1 MALDSKRAGCLAK
14 QAEGHDHDHDNDH
27 DALMSMEVILTEVD
41 DDDAEDDDVHT
52 ACDHTACDHT
62 VTDTSPQ
69 AIHDAK
75 KMATGGRARPAHDTG
90 RQGHAKPVA
99 HRIRELNELL
109 ALQLITQAEYDTQ
122 RAVIIARVQF
132 NQFNLYLVRDLVY
145 TWYGTRR
152 RFIDGASGPMTRQN
166 ASTCTPST
174 LLARTRGVTGASLSF
189 DLGSAEPRLA
199 SYLFL
204 YVFSVL

>member
-1 MALDSKRAGCLAK
+1 MQHEAV
-14 QAEGHDHDHDNDH
+14 
-27 DALMSMEVILTEVD
+27 ALMSMEVILTEVD

-75 KMATGGRARPAHDTG
+75 KMATGGRARPAYDTG
-90 RQGHAKPVA
+90 GQGHANVTAKPVA

-122 RAVIIARVQF
+122 RAVIIACV
-132 NQFNLYLVRDLVY
+132 
-145 TWYGTRR
+145 
-152 RFIDGASGPMTRQN
+152 
-166 ASTCTPST
+166 
-174 LLARTRGVTGASLSF
+174 
-189 DLGSAEPRLA
+189 
-199 SYLFL
+199 
-204 YVFSVL
+204 